1 MGINLYDYCTDN
13 IGSYYVTGEFGGCI
27 NIESSILNS
36 QGISDI
42 YILKYDRN
50 GDILYVKSFGGNDRD
65 WALGI
70 DTDNNNT
77 FITGVFLSDSILFDD
92 KVLYNT
98 NDSGKMFILKMNT

>member
-1 MGINLYDYCTDN
+1 
-13 IGSYYVTGEFGGCI
+13 V
-27 NIESSILNS
+27 
-36 QGISDI
+36 I